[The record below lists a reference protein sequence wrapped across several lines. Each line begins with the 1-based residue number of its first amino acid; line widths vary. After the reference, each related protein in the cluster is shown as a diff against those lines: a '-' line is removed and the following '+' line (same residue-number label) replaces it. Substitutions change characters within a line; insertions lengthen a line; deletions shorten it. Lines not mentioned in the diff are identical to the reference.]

1 MVVQVNQTYIFLL
14 AYINSSYAICFQ
26 GVGKSATIKAVA
38 QQAEKILTKRGD
50 QLNQPRVL
58 LCAWTGKAS
67 HLIGNENKSH
77 ILCIAFNLKSFLIRW
92 PNNQ

>member
-1 MVVQVNQTYIFLL
+1 MYEYL
-14 AYINSSYAICFQ
+14 

-50 QLNQPRVL
+50 DFNQPRVL

-67 HLIGNENKSH
+67 HLIGKSH
-77 ILCIAFNLKSFLIRW
+77 KSCVSLDNFGFLRY
-92 PNNQ
+92 QYFFL